1 MALPTD
7 GIMQEVTGEHQALP
21 RDPESAADGT
31 RRIDR
36 RLANVGGRL
45 RNVSPSLAA
54 LVTWVVCL
62 PVAFAAATLGLA
74 DPFRLRVA
82 MVPVVVLVAGVAV
95 VGIASRR
102 WPADLASGV
111 GAGLAGGWV
120 AYTLR
125 VALHGTP
132 FGFGGLGSDA
142 GRMAAMANRYA
153 STWHSSDGI
162 VPSVPSNY
170 PPLFPWLVGRASAL
184 VHVPAWRLLGPAEA
198 IALSFAVVGGYLL
211 WRYLVPGPVA
221 LALCLPVLLC
231 FSLPEK
237 AYEIVALTI
246 FVPWALATF
255 GDPPRGRL
263 HWLPAGL
270 IGGLSILLY
279 WAFIMF
285 GALGVLALAV
295 LTWRASPDRA
305 RYVRHVA
312 LTVLV
317 ALVVASWYL
326 IPYAGWGLLHGSSQ
340 VEYQYQGGGI
350 SDSPLLFLSPTPLG
364 VLELI
369 GVVGLLWWRGRVWW
383 GKPLLLLTASAYAY
397 WLLGLA
403 FFSLSGHTLL
413 LQDTPRLTSLVLA
426 TAGVLTIA
434 HTAPVIVRKISIGTV
449 PAGLPA
455 LGLCLLII
463 WTAFT
468 AWQAWMPGGPASTSG
483 LYQPPV
489 NTQPNDTTAAF
500 TTPLPG
506 GSYSRAAPG
515 GIRQPWFPIDPIEKD
530 VASVLGASAAPV
542 TLSSSEHLFAFVTW
556 PGYIAVDRT
565 AAGIDTDWPARYAAL
580 RKLSRITGP
589 AAFAAA
595 SARTAFGPVDVFI
608 LHRTGPARWTW
619 SPFDASGPAI
629 TFTPAQFSPH
639 AFTVFTNLP
648 GNLVLAVRQPPRNG

>member
-1 MALPTD
+1 MESCRKLPGSSRRFLATPNPPEKPP
-7 GIMQEVTGEHQALP
+7 GTVPPGTGA
-21 RDPESAADGT
+21 
-31 RRIDR
+31 
-36 RLANVGGRL
+36 GGVL
-45 RNVSPSLAA
+45 GKISPSLAA

-62 PVAFAAATLGLA
+62 PVAFAAAGLGQA

-82 MVPVVVLVAGVAV
+82 MVPVVVLVAGVAA
-95 VGIASRR
+95 VGIVSRR
-102 WPADLASGV
+102 LSADLASGV
-111 GAGLAGGWV
+111 AAGLAGGWV

-125 VALHGTP
+125 VALHGAS

-184 VHVPAWRLLGPAEA
+184 VHIPAWRLLGPAEA
-198 IALSFAVVGGYLL
+198 ITLSFAVVAGYLL
-211 WRYLVPGPVA
+211 WRYLAPGPVA

-237 AYEIVALTI
+237 AFEILALTI
-246 FVPWALATF
+246 FIPWAVATF
-255 GDPPRGRL
+255 GDPPRGRM
-263 HWLPAGL
+263 HWLLAGL
-270 IGGLSILLY
+270 IGGLSIVLY
-279 WAFIMF
+279 WAFIVF
-285 GALGVLALAV
+285 GALGILALAV

-305 RYVRHVA
+305 RYVRHVV
-312 LTVLV
+312 LTVVV

-326 IPYAGWGLLHGSSQ
+326 IPYLGWGLLHSSSQ

-350 SDSPLLFLSPTPLG
+350 QDSPLLFLSPTPLG

-369 GVVGLLWWRGRVWW
+369 GVIGLVWWRGRVWW
-383 GKPLLLLTASAYAY
+383 GKPLLLLTAGIYAY

-403 FFSLSGHTLL
+403 SFVVANHHLL

-426 TAGVLTIA
+426 AAGVLTIA
-434 HTAPVIVRKISIGTV
+434 QAAPAIVRKISIRTV

-455 LGLCLLII
+455 LGLCLLTI
-463 WTAFT
+463 WTGFT
-468 AWQAWMPGGPASTSG
+468 AWQAWMPGGPASATG
-483 LYQPPV
+483 LYQPAV
-489 NTQPNDTTAAF
+489 NPERNDTTAAF
-500 TTPLPG
+500 TTPLPD
-506 GSYSRAAPG
+506 GSYSPAAPAS
-515 GIRQPWFPIDPIEKD
+515 IRNPPFPADTIEND

-556 PGYIAVDRT
+556 PGYIGVDRT

-580 RKLSRITGP
+580 SKLSRVTGP
-589 AAFAAA
+589 AAFTAA
-595 SARTAFGPVDVFI
+595 SARTAFGPVDVF
-608 LHRTGPARWTW
+608 LLQRTSPARWTW
-619 SPFDASGPAI
+619 QPFDTPYPAI

-639 AFTVFTNLP
+639 AFTIFTNLP
-648 GNLVLAVRQPPRNG
+648 GNYVLAVRQPQRTS

>member
-1 MALPTD
+1 
-7 GIMQEVTGEHQALP
+7 MQKVTGEHQAVP
-21 RDPESAADGT
+21 RDPESAGDGSGGT
-31 RRIDR
+31 
-36 RLANVGGRL
+36 GGRL
-45 RNVSPSLAA
+45 GRVNPSLAA
-54 LVTWVVCL
+54 VVTWVVCL
-62 PVAFAAATLGLA
+62 PVAFAAAAVGLA

-82 MVPVVVLVAGVAV
+82 LVPVVVLVVGVAV
-95 VGIASRR
+95 VGIVSRR
-102 WPADLASGV
+102 LPADLASGI

-170 PPLFPWLVGRASAL
+170 PPLFPWLVGRTSAL

-198 IALSFAVVGGYLL
+198 IALSFAVVAGYLL
-211 WRYLVPGPVA
+211 WRYLAPGPVA
-221 LALCLPVLLC
+221 LALSLPVLLC

-246 FVPWALATF
+246 FIPWAVATF

-326 IPYAGWGLLHGSSQ
+326 VPYLGWGLMHGSSQ

-350 SDSPLLFLSPTPLG
+350 QDSPLLFLSPTPLG

-369 GVVGLLWWRGRVWW
+369 GVIGLLWWRGRVWW
-383 GKPLLLLTASAYAY
+383 GTPLLLLTAGIYAY

-403 FFSLSGHTLL
+403 SFVLANHHLL

-426 TAGVLTIA
+426 AAGVLTIA
-434 HTAPVIVRKISIGTV
+434 QAAPAIVRKISVRTV

-468 AWQAWMPGGPASTSG
+468 AWQAWMPGAPPSTTG
-483 LYQPPV
+483 LYQPAVSP
-489 NTQPNDTTAAF
+489 QRNDTTAAF
-500 TTPLPG
+500 TIPLPD
-506 GSYSRAAPG
+506 GSYLRAAPAS
-515 GIRQPWFPIDPIEKD
+515 IRNPAFPADTIEDD
-530 VASVLGASAAPV
+530 VASVLGAGAQPV
-542 TLSSSEHLFAFVTW
+542 TLSASEQLFAFVTW
-556 PGYIAVDRT
+556 PGYIGVT
-565 AAGIDTDWPARYAAL
+565 WGAAGIDTDWPARYAAL
-580 RKLSRITGP
+580 RKLSGITGP

-595 SARTAFGPVDVFI
+595 SARTAFGPVDVFL
-608 LHRTGPARWTW
+608 LHRAGPARWTW
-619 SPFDASGPAI
+619 QPAGSPDPTI

-639 AFTVFTNLP
+639 AFTVFTDLP
-648 GNLVLAVRQPPRNG
+648 GNYVLAVRQPPGNG